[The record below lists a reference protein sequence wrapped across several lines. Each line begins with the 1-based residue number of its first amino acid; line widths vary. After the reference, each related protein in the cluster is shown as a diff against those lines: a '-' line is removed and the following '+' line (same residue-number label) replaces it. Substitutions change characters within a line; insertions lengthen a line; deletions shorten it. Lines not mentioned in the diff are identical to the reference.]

1 MKIIA
6 NMVSN
11 VLDPARVKMARLE
24 DLPTKE
30 QVDKFDANAKKA
42 LKIGKKD
49 RQRAKKQATKADK
62 ELASREEEVEKKV
75 ARGGQV
81 AAAPRA

>member
-11 VLDPARVKMARLE
+11 VLDPAGVKKARLE
-24 DLPTKE
+24 VLPTKE

-62 ELASREEEVEKKV
+62 ELASREEEVEKV